1 MFSVM
6 ETQTRAEP
14 TLKTASF
21 EPRGPA
27 QSSMAPLLRILVAT
41 LFGLFVLLAWIGL
54 PLDVPYIGYGL
65 GSAFVFQI
73 AVRPRRWEILPV
85 VIAGG
90 ALVLFDVLTV
100 HHGHFEELR
109 ISTCFGLLGLVS
121 FLVLGFRAIWAE
133 AEQRRELKNVLIP
146 AAALTFFILGSQQ
159 LLNLGG
165 LIFSHTLDLYAY
177 AFDGSLGLQPSFLLG
192 RLFRDY
198 PAVSLVG
205 HFTYY
210 VLPVPMVLVYAAHLR
225 RRGAAPLFILELFM
239 AAGLLGY
246 FLYLAFPAD
255 GPLYVA
261 GPEFPGSP
269 LTLSALRALPLRP
282 VPINWTIPR
291 NAMPSLH
298 LTWALL
304 VWFNCRPFS
313 RPVRALALLFVFIT
327 VFDTLGTG
335 EHYLIDLVV
344 ALPFAVFIQ
353 ALCTHWLPL
362 RSPARLTPL
371 VGGAALTLLWLA
383 AVRYGTEVFF
393 LSPVIPWA
401 CLAVSTA
408 AALHWMRRVLSV
420 GEAPPASRALAEV
433 ATASSS

>member
-1 MFSVM
+1 MVGPENS
-6 ETQTRAEP
+6 TRAEQ

-21 EPRGPA
+21 EPPGPA
-27 QSSMAPLLRILVAT
+27 PSSMARLLRILVAT
-41 LFGLFVLLAWIGL
+41 LFGLFVLLAWTGL

-85 VIAGG
+85 VIAG
-90 ALVLFDVLTV
+90 AVLAFFEVLTV
-100 HHGHFEELR
+100 HHGRFAELR

-133 AEQRRELKNVLIP
+133 AEERRQLKNVLIP

-165 LIFSHTLDLYAY
+165 LIFTHTLDLYAY

-198 PAVSLVG
+198 EAVNLVG

-225 RRGAAPLFILELFM
+225 RRDAAPLFILELFM

-246 FLYLAFPAD
+246 FLYLAFPAA

-269 LTLSALRALPLRP
+269 LTLSALHELQLRP

-298 LTWALL
+298 MTWALL
-304 VWFNCRPFS
+304 IWFNCKPFS

-353 ALCTHWLPL
+353 ALCTDWLSL
-362 RSPARLTPL
+362 RSPVRLTPL
-371 VGGAALTLLWLA
+371 VGGASLTLLWLA
-383 AVRYGTEVFF
+383 ALRFGTAIFL

-408 AALHWMRRVLSV
+408 AALHWMSRVLSV
-420 GEAPPASRALAEV
+420 GQVRRASATLAQV

>member
-1 MFSVM
+1 
-6 ETQTRAEP
+6 
-14 TLKTASF
+14 
-21 EPRGPA
+21 
-27 QSSMAPLLRILVAT
+27 MARLLRILVAT
-41 LFGLFVLLAWIGL
+41 LFGLFVLLAWTGL

-73 AVRPRRWEILPV
+73 AVRPRRSEILSV
-85 VIAGG
+85 AIAGG
-90 ALVLFDVLTV
+90 ALALFDVFTV
-100 HHGHFEELR
+100 HHGHFEDLR
-109 ISTCFGLLGLVS
+109 ISTCLGLLGLVS

-133 AEQRRELKNVLIP
+133 AEERRQLKNVLIP

-165 LIFSHTLDLYAY
+165 LIFTNTLDLYAY
-177 AFDGSLGLQPSFLLG
+177 AFDGSLGFQPSFLLG

-198 PAVSLVG
+198 QAVNLAG

-210 VLPVPMVLVYAAHLR
+210 LLPVPMVLVYAAHLR
-225 RRGAAPLFILELFM
+225 RRDAAPLFILELFM

-246 FLYLAFPAD
+246 FLYLAFPAA

-269 LTLSALRALPLRP
+269 LTLSALHALQLRP

-298 LTWALL
+298 MTWALL
-304 VWFNCRPFS
+304 VWFNCKPFS
-313 RPVRALALLFVFIT
+313 RAVRALALLFVLIT

-344 ALPFAVFIQ
+344 ALPFAVFVQ
-353 ALCTHWLPL
+353 ALCTNWLPL
-362 RSPARLTPL
+362 RSPLRMTPL
-371 VGGAALTLLWLA
+371 AGGGALVLLWLA
-383 AVRYGTEVFF
+383 ALRYGTAVFL

-401 CLAVSTA
+401 SLAISTA
-408 AALHWMRRVLSV
+408 AALYWMSRVLSV
-420 GEAPPASRALAEV
+420 VQAPPASATLAQV
-433 ATASSS
+433 ATAATP